1 MATQIAVPDLGVE
14 QAEIIELLVQPGA
27 AVKKDQPI
35 AVLESDKASLE
46 LPATEDGVLVS
57 WSVKVGQTVKAGDAL
72 LMFEAAG
79 AGAVPVASPPVADP
93 VAVVAAPAPVAA
105 PARSGGTSP
114 QAVAVPDLGVEQ
126 AEIIELLVQPGAAV
140 KKDQPIAVLESD
152 KASLELPATEDGVL
166 VSWAVKVGQAVRAG
180 DALLV
185 LQTAGGAAPVAATAS
200 IAQAPVAQAVETRVA
215 PAPLALAATAAA
227 RAVVPAVASGA
238 PCHAGP
244 AVRRLARELGVD
256 LPAVTGSGPKGR
268 ILKDDVHAWVKTRL
282 SQPMA
287 APAASGGGLNLD
299 LPPEPDYSKWGAIE
313 LRPRSRIQRKSAENL
328 ARSAL
333 IVPQV
338 TQFDLADIS
347 ELEAF
352 RLSLR
357 DSFKKDGLSLTMT
370 VLVAKAV
377 AYLLREMPV
386 FNASLSRDGENL
398 VVKDYVNLGIAVDTP
413 NGLLV
418 PVLHHADRMSLSEM
432 SRKLGELSEQARTG
446 KLPPAAMQG
455 ATFSISSLGGIG
467 GTAFT
472 PLVNWP
478 EVGIL
483 GLSKASQQPIWDGQA
498 FVPRLMLPLSLSYD
512 HRVIDGAVAA
522 RFTSRLAVLLADIRR
537 LLV

>member
-14 QAEIIELLVQPGA
+14 QAEVIELLVQPGA
-27 AVKKDQPI
+27 TVKKDQPI

-46 LPATEDGVLVS
+46 LPATD
-57 WSVKVGQTVKAGDAL
+57 
-72 LMFEAAG
+72 
-79 AGAVPVASPPVADP
+79 
-93 VAVVAAPAPVAA
+93 
-105 PARSGGTSP
+105 
-114 QAVAVPDLGVEQ
+114 
-126 AEIIELLVQPGAAV
+126 
-140 KKDQPIAVLESD
+140 
-152 KASLELPATEDGVL
+152 DGVL
-166 VSWAVKVGQAVRAG
+166 VSWAVKIGQAVRAG

-185 LQTAGGAAPVAATAS
+185 LKVAGAASVLSEAEARPTEAGAVPSAVAPVAAVAATPAAAGS
-200 IAQAPVAQAVETRVA
+200 APVAQAPVAP
-215 PAPLALAATAAA
+215 PADDG
-227 RAVVPAVASGA
+227 RAV
-238 PCHAGP
+238 HAGP
-244 AVRRLARELGVD
+244 AVRRLARELGVA
-256 LPAVTGSGPKGR
+256 LSAVTGSGPRGR
-268 ILKDDVHAWVKTRL
+268 IVKDDVHAWVKTRL
-282 SQPMA
+282 SQPAPA
-287 APAASGGGLNLD
+287 APAASGGLSGFD
-299 LPPEPDYSKWGAIE
+299 LPPEPDYAKWGAVE
-313 LRPRSRIQRKSAENL
+313 LKPRSRIQRKSAENL

-338 TQFDLADIS
+338 TQFDLADIT

-418 PVLHHADRMSLSEM
+418 PVLHNADRMSLSEM
-432 SRKLGELSEQARTG
+432 ARKLGELSEQARTG
-446 KLPPAAMQG
+446 KLPPASMQG

-483 GLSKASQQPIWDGQA
+483 GLSRASQQPVWDGKA